1 MSVSVVVVCVIRIP
15 QIQPVEVGCVVAY
28 AFRRAF
34 AHFGIIVE
42 NLKVAGFVGI
52 FFVVKVK
59 AVYHVVYLEMAGFRL
74 VHTKKHGSVV
84 RPAGIQRGFH
94 VAFLVFGYAEN
105 RGIVVVCVN
114 IVVSLHIVLVHP
126 CACGYV

>member
-1 MSVSVVVVCVIRIP
+1 MEFFRHYAPIAYVSVSVVVVCVIRIP

-74 VHTKKHGSVV
+74 AHTESAVRLSVQLEYS
-84 RPAGIQRGFH
+84 A
-94 VAFLVFGYAEN
+94 VFTSRFWSLAM
-105 RGIVVVCVN
+105 RKIV
-114 IVVSLHIVLVHP
+114 
-126 CACGYV
+126 G